1 MSYLAKA
8 VQAIG
13 LTSKTSIRVD
23 TVEQFF
29 LRSCAAA
36 VMDVQEDDCNKGQSQ
51 PSTKRGLNLGNK
63 LKYLTIVAGKT
74 LNSHKDF
81 KKHLHREVPGLQE
94 VSEKEEYDVILLFCP
109 VVSRA
114 GTDIKGALEK
124 LHNIPDSKPAVLVVL
139 HHTFNPDLTVPDSS
153 RAVTREKT
161 LTVDCLFHED
171 KGLLQCRRNNTAI
184 AQVKKWIESEFP
196 WLFTFGLRKIFGSQ
210 DRSPSSQP
218 VAASGVQLNS
228 TMPTSEAK
236 EMNFD
241 VFTEE
246 QKKMKQLGEKIKER
260 ENKMMNMSFQK
271 FSEIILATNLRL
283 VLVGKT
289 GSAAEN
295 IILGREERSQA
306 GASTLKQQSEG
317 RQGEVYGGQVTV
329 VDTPEELKENVELI
343 VSLCA
348 REPHAFLLVIP
359 LMESTGEERGI
370 LEQME
375 EIFGERCW
383 RNAMI
388 LFTVTDEVQEKNIKE
403 FIQSGNQEVKRLVE
417 KCGNRFHCL
426 NIKES
431 GDGSQVSE
439 LLGKIEMM
447 VAGKKNRCDVDQMFR
462 EREATIRKRRQEMQK
477 ILTKNFE
484 HIENYKADIKTLRQ
498 QPEGSVD
505 NKKLVTAAMELCETK
520 INIGEQIKK
529 LYERVAGMEEDR
541 KFIKVTLPEHQ
552 RIIWLSMPSG
562 QDELRKQMDEE
573 LKKLHETFM
582 LNMKHLV
589 SLKTGSSVDI
599 D

>member
-1 MSYLAKA
+1 
-8 VQAIG
+8 
-13 LTSKTSIRVD
+13 
-23 TVEQFF
+23 
-29 LRSCAAA
+29 
-36 VMDVQEDDCNKGQSQ
+36 MDVQEDDWNKGQSQ
-51 PSTKRGLNLGNK
+51 PSTKTGFNLGNK

-94 VSEKEEYDVILLFCP
+94 VSEKENYDVILLFCP
-109 VVSRA
+109 VVSHAR
-114 GTDIKGALEK
+114 TDIKGALEK
-124 LHNIPDSKPAVLVVL
+124 LHNIPDSKPVVLVVL
-139 HHTFNPDLTVPDSS
+139 HHTFNPDLTVQDSS
-153 RAVTREKT
+153 NAVTREKT

-184 AQVKKWIESEFP
+184 AQVKTWIESEFP
-196 WLFTFGLRKIFGSQ
+196 WLFTFGLRKIFKK

-218 VAASGVQLNS
+218 VAASGAQLNS
-228 TMPTSEAK
+228 TKPTSEAK
-236 EMNFD
+236 ETNFY

-246 QKKMKQLGEKIKER
+246 QKKIKQLGEKIKEG

-317 RQGEVYGGQVTV
+317 RQGEVYGRQVTV

-359 LMESTGEERGI
+359 LMEPTGEERGI

-388 LFTVTDEVQEKNIKE
+388 LFTVTDEVQENIEE
-403 FIQSGNQEVKRLVE
+403 FIQSGTQEVQRLVE

-426 NIKES
+426 NIKDS

-439 LLGKIEMM
+439 LLEKIEMM
-447 VAGKKNRCDVDQMFR
+447 VAGNKNRCDVDQMFR
-462 EREATIRKRRQEMQK
+462 DMEEREAIIRKRRQEMQE

-484 HIENYKADIKTLRQ
+484 YIENYKADIKTLRQ
-498 QPEGSVD
+498 QPEGSVE
-505 NKKLVTAAMELCETK
+505 NKKLVTAAMKLCETK

-541 KFIKVTLPEHQ
+541 KFIKVMLPEHQ

-573 LKKLHETFM
+573 LKKLHATFM
-582 LNMKHLV
+582 
-589 SLKTGSSVDI
+589 SL
-599 D
+599 

>member
-1 MSYLAKA
+1 MFVFL
-8 VQAIG
+8 
-13 LTSKTSIRVD
+13 
-23 TVEQFF
+23 FF
-29 LRSCAAA
+29 SA
-36 VMDVQEDDCNKGQSQ
+36 E
-51 PSTKRGLNLGNK
+51 T
-63 LKYLTIVAGKT
+63 
-74 LNSHKDF
+74 
-81 KKHLHREVPGLQE
+81 
-94 VSEKEEYDVILLFCP
+94 
-109 VVSRA
+109 
-114 GTDIKGALEK
+114 
-124 LHNIPDSKPAVLVVL
+124 
-139 HHTFNPDLTVPDSS
+139 
-153 RAVTREKT
+153 
-161 LTVDCLFHED
+161 
-171 KGLLQCRRNNTAI
+171 
-184 AQVKKWIESEFP
+184 
-196 WLFTFGLRKIFGSQ
+196 
-210 DRSPSSQP
+210 
-218 VAASGVQLNS
+218 
-228 TMPTSEAK
+228 
-236 EMNFD
+236 NFY

-246 QKKMKQLGEKIKER
+246 QKKIKQLGEKIKEG

-317 RQGEVYGGQVTV
+317 RQGEVYGRQVTV

-359 LMESTGEERGI
+359 LMEPTGEERGI

-388 LFTVTDEVQEKNIKE
+388 LFTVTDEVQENIEE
-403 FIQSGNQEVKRLVE
+403 FIQSGTQEVQRLVE

-426 NIKES
+426 NIKDS

-439 LLGKIEMM
+439 LLEKIEMM
-447 VAGKKNRCDVDQMFR
+447 VAGNKNRCDVDQMFR
-462 EREATIRKRRQEMQK
+462 DMEEREAIIRKRRQEMQE

-484 HIENYKADIKTLRQ
+484 YIENYKADIKTLRQ
-498 QPEGSVD
+498 QPEGSVE
-505 NKKLVTAAMELCETK
+505 NKKLVTAAMKLCETK

-541 KFIKVTLPEHQ
+541 KFIKVMLPEHQ

-573 LKKLHETFM
+573 LKKLHATFM
-582 LNMKHLV
+582 
-589 SLKTGSSVDI
+589 SL
-599 D
+599 